1 MANTYFKYA
10 ERNAENR
17 INWADV
23 GKDMTDMLA
32 DEARVRGEK
41 KAAIETDF
49 REFGKTLA
57 ESPMGESQGFN
68 KFTTDYA
75 DSAQEYSLMV
85 NNMLKSGDLKLREY
99 NNIQANL
106 KQGTD
111 EAFSIAK
118 DYNKAY
124 KGMLERGEIDPET
137 GLPAAQLLEQYVLGT
152 VQGFGNYSDHRLW
165 INPTSGQ
172 VSLGTTRT
180 DEETGEVTMD
190 RDTGSFMAVNALRNR
205 TRAQYDTYDLNKT
218 NAARVDTLG
227 TTVNAVMSGGV
238 KTREKAL
245 ENASVRQVLDDFADA
260 TVAIPTNV
268 SSILT
273 NSLGTNP
280 NTGGLYSFTDNPADA
295 AADENLILLMDNP
308 LQQSAGLPM
317 PAYLDSPEKLT
328 EYLNESFEDLSYTD
342 DEGNN
347 VSHAEAVAQIV
358 ENNKKQVDVARDVT
372 KTSLVSMLDDK
383 ETTMAEFNNRKY
395 NDERRGD
402 AQTSIDAATNIGYL
416 FNGTAD
422 QANGALRFLEGL
434 NPDVK
439 RIELEGDMVVLY
451 EEDAKGDLVPL
462 ESYPKGDNIDN
473 FVEGLLSRLVP
484 GSENV
489 AEALE
494 KSKLDRET
502 EKTSNTSAAGR
513 KKAKAILLGMND
525 KLPNTNEDMGIK
537 TPSTAHDSIFKDIDN
552 DAPTRAQAQE
562 EWFGKVGLEG
572 AEITVRDQDSINKGL
587 SGDLLRDNRDVI
599 EIRIDG
605 LLSMPILI
613 PDNTSEAEMKRINSM
628 ILEAR
633 KSGTLLTPNDFDWVT
648 RFADY
653 NNATM
658 AKEVLGL
665 KWNKGMGSQPLTDGQ
680 VDAATT
686 DADATKKRSIV
697 QIMSEDGVDKPT
709 AIKIFNAQ

>member
-17 INWADV
+17 INWAEV

-32 DEARVRGEK
+32 DEARVREEK

-57 ESPMGESQGFN
+57 ESPMGKSEGFN
-68 KFTTDYA
+68 EFTTDFS

-85 NNMLKSGDLKLREY
+85 NNMLKSGDLKLRDY

-106 KQGTD
+106 KQGTS
-111 EAFSIAK
+111 EAFSIAE

-124 KGMLERGEIDPET
+124 EGMLERGEINPET
-137 GLPAAQLLEQYVLGT
+137 GLPSAQLLEQYVLGT
-152 VQGFGNYSDHRLW
+152 VQGFGNYSNHRLW
-165 INPTSGQ
+165 INPTSGR

-190 RDTGSFMAVNALRNR
+190 RDTGSFIAVNALRNR
-205 TRAQYDTYDLNKT
+205 TRAQYDTYDLNKI

-227 TTVNAVMSGGV
+227 TTINAVMSGGV

-245 ENASVRQVLDDFADA
+245 ENPSVRQVLDDFADA

-280 NTGGLYSFTDNPADA
+280 ANGRLYAFTDNPADA
-295 AADENLILLMDNP
+295 AADENLILVMDNP
-308 LQQSAGLPM
+308 LQKSAGLPM
-317 PAYLDSPEKLT
+317 PAYLDSPEELT
-328 EYLNESFEDLSYTD
+328 KYLKKNYTD
-342 DEGNN
+342 LT
-347 VSHAEAVAQIV
+347 AEQITQIV
-358 ENNKKQVDVARDVT
+358 ENNKKQVDVARDAT

-395 NDERRGD
+395 NDERKRG

-416 FNGTAD
+416 FNGTQD

-451 EEDAKGDLVPL
+451 EEDAKGNLVPL

-502 EKTSNTSAAGR
+502 EKTSNTSVAGR

-525 KLPNTNEDMGIK
+525 KLPNTDDKMGIK

-572 AEITVRDQDSINKGL
+572 AEITVRDQDSIYEGL
-587 SGDLLRDNRDVI
+587 SDNLLRDNRDVI

-658 AKEVLGL
+658 AKKVLGL
-665 KWNKGMGSQPLTDGQ
+665 EWNKGMGSQPLTDRE

-697 QIMSEDGVDKPT
+697 QIMEEDGVVKST

>member
-57 ESPMGESQGFN
+57 ESPMGKSEGFN
-68 KFTTDYA
+68 EFTTDYA

-85 NNMLKSGDLKLREY
+85 NNMLKSGDLKLRDY

-106 KQGTD
+106 KQGTS
-111 EAFSIAK
+111 EAFSIAE

-124 KGMLERGEIDPET
+124 EGMLERGEIDPAT
-137 GLPAAQLLEQYVLGT
+137 GLPSAQLLEQYVLGT

-165 INPTSGQ
+165 INPTTGK
-172 VSLGTTRT
+172 VSLASTRT

-190 RDTGSFMAVNALRNR
+190 RDTGSFIAVNALRNR
-205 TRAQYDTYDLNKT
+205 TRAQYDTYDLNKI

-227 TTVNAVMSGGV
+227 TTINAVMRGGV

-280 NTGGLYSFTDNPADA
+280 ANGRLYAFTDSPADA
-295 AADENLILLMDNP
+295 AADENLILVMDNP
-308 LQQSAGLPM
+308 LQKSAGLPM

-328 EYLNESFEDLSYTD
+328 EYLNENFEDLSYTD
-342 DEGNN
+342 DEGND
-347 VSHAEAVAQIV
+347 VSHADAVAQIV
-358 ENNKKQVDVARDVT
+358 ENNKKQVDVARATT

-416 FNGTAD
+416 FNGTED

-451 EEDAKGDLVPL
+451 EEDAKGNLVPL

-494 KSKLDRET
+494 KSKLDREK

-513 KKAKAILLGMND
+513 KKNTVKAIPLFDEKMD
-525 KLPNTNEDMGIK
+525 PDADFSD
-537 TPSTAHDSIFKDIDN
+537 TPSDIFNEEFGLGFTGSGEDRVERTEVDGYE
-552 DAPTRAQAQE
+552 AQTNAE
-562 EWFGKVGLEG
+562 ASFLSKVGIPNAVVVAVYEDDIQDYIDYGDGYNAG
-572 AEITVRDQDSINKGL
+572 AL
-587 SGDLLRDNRDVI
+587 SNDNSVTQ
-599 EIRIDG
+599 
-605 LLSMPILI
+605 LFI
-613 PDNTSEAEMKRINSM
+613 PDVMTMPLMIPDGTTAQQFEAINRK
-628 ILEAR
+628 ILEAAR
-633 KSGTLLTPNDFDWVT
+633 NGDLLTPNDFKTMVDEW
-648 RFADY
+648 AQY
-653 NNATM
+653 NNEKM
-658 AKEVLGL
+658 AKDYLGIE
-665 KWNKGMGSQPLTDGQ
+665 WSNGDGPQPLTDGQ
-680 VDAATT
+680 VDAAVTARVTT
-686 DADATKKRSIV
+686 DTS
-697 QIMSEDGVDKPT
+697 SY
-709 AIKIFNAQ
+709 N

>member
-32 DEARVRGEK
+32 DEARVREEK

-57 ESPMGESQGFN
+57 ESPMGKSEGFN
-68 KFTTDYA
+68 EFTTDFS

-85 NNMLKSGDLKLREY
+85 NNMLKSGDLKLRDY

-106 KQGTD
+106 KQGTS
-111 EAFSIAK
+111 EAFSIAE

-124 KGMLERGEIDPET
+124 EGMLERGEIDPAT

-152 VQGFGNYSDHRLW
+152 VQGFGNYSNHRLW
-165 INPTSGQ
+165 INPTSGR

-190 RDTGSFMAVNALRNR
+190 RDTGSFIAVNALRNR
-205 TRAQYDTYDLNKT
+205 TRAQYDTYDLNKI

-227 TTVNAVMSGGV
+227 TTIDAVMSGGV

-280 NTGGLYSFTDNPADA
+280 ANGRLYAFTDNPAKA
-295 AADENLILLMDNP
+295 AADENLILVMDNP
-308 LQQSAGLPM
+308 LQKSAGLPM
-317 PAYLDSPEKLT
+317 PAYLDSPEELT
-328 EYLNESFEDLSYTD
+328 KYLKKNYTD
-342 DEGNN
+342 LTPEQIT
-347 VSHAEAVAQIV
+347 QIV
-358 ENNKKQVDVARDVT
+358 ENNKKQVDVARDAT

-395 NDERRGD
+395 NDERGEAAR
-402 AQTSIDAATNIGYL
+402 TSIKAATNIGYL
-416 FNGTAD
+416 FNGTED

-451 EEDAKGDLVPL
+451 EEDAKGNLVPL

-513 KKAKAILLGMND
+513 KKNTVKAIPLFDEKMD
-525 KLPNTNEDMGIK
+525 PDADFSD
-537 TPSTAHDSIFKDIDN
+537 TPSDIFNEEFGLGFTGSGEDRVERTEVDGYE
-552 DAPTRAQAQE
+552 AQTNAE
-562 EWFGKVGLEG
+562 ASFLSKVGIPNAVVVAVYEDDIQDYIDYGDGYNAG
-572 AEITVRDQDSINKGL
+572 AL
-587 SGDLLRDNRDVI
+587 SNDNSVTQ
-599 EIRIDG
+599 
-605 LLSMPILI
+605 LFI
-613 PDNTSEAEMKRINSM
+613 PDVMTMPLMIPDGTTAEQFEAINRK
-628 ILEAR
+628 ILEAAR
-633 KSGTLLTPNDFDWVT
+633 NGDLLTPNDFKTMVDEW
-648 RFADY
+648 AQY
-653 NNATM
+653 NNEKM
-658 AKEVLGL
+658 AKDYLGIE
-665 KWNKGMGSQPLTDGQ
+665 WSNGDGPQPLTDGQ
-680 VDAATT
+680 VDAAVTAPVTT
-686 DADATKKRSIV
+686 DTS
-697 QIMSEDGVDKPT
+697 SY
-709 AIKIFNAQ
+709 N

>member
-32 DEARVRGEK
+32 DEARVRAEK

-68 KFTTDYA
+68 EFTTDYA

-85 NNMLKSGDLKLREY
+85 NNMLKSGDLKLRDY

-106 KQGTD
+106 KQGTS
-111 EAFSIAK
+111 EAFSIAE

-124 KGMLERGEIDPET
+124 EGMLERGEIDPAT
-137 GLPAAQLLEQYVLGT
+137 GLPSAQLLEQYVLGT

-165 INPTSGQ
+165 INPTTGK
-172 VSLGTTRT
+172 VSLASTRT

-190 RDTGSFMAVNALRNR
+190 RDTGSFIAVNALRNR
-205 TRAQYDTYDLNKT
+205 TRAQYDTYDLNKI

-227 TTVNAVMSGGV
+227 TTINAVMRGGV

-280 NTGGLYSFTDNPADA
+280 ANGRLYAFTDNPAKA
-295 AADENLILLMDNP
+295 AADENLILVMDNP
-308 LQQSAGLPM
+308 LQKSAGLPM
-317 PAYLDSPEKLT
+317 PAYLDSPEELT
-328 EYLNESFEDLSYTD
+328 KYLKKNYTD
-342 DEGNN
+342 LTPEQIT
-347 VSHAEAVAQIV
+347 QIV
-358 ENNKKQVDVARDVT
+358 ENNKKQVDVARDAT

-451 EEDAKGDLVPL
+451 EEDAKGNLVPL

-494 KSKLDRET
+494 KSKLNREK

-513 KKAKAILLGMND
+513 KKNTVKAIPLFDEKMD
-525 KLPNTNEDMGIK
+525 PDADFSD
-537 TPSTAHDSIFKDIDN
+537 TPSDIFNEEFGLGFTGSGEDRVERTEVDGYE
-552 DAPTRAQAQE
+552 AQTNAE
-562 EWFGKVGLEG
+562 ASFLSKVGIPNAVVVAVYEDDIQDYIDYGDGYNAG
-572 AEITVRDQDSINKGL
+572 AL
-587 SGDLLRDNRDVI
+587 SNDNSVTQ
-599 EIRIDG
+599 
-605 LLSMPILI
+605 LFI
-613 PDNTSEAEMKRINSM
+613 PDVMTMPLMIPDGTTAEQFEAINRK
-628 ILEAR
+628 ILEAAR
-633 KSGTLLTPNDFDWVT
+633 NGDLLTPNDFKTMVDEW
-648 RFADY
+648 AQY
-653 NNATM
+653 NNEKM
-658 AKEVLGL
+658 AKDYLGIE
-665 KWNKGMGSQPLTDGQ
+665 WSNGDGPQPLTDGQ
-680 VDAATT
+680 VDAAVTAPVTT
-686 DADATKKRSIV
+686 DTS
-697 QIMSEDGVDKPT
+697 SY
-709 AIKIFNAQ
+709 N

>member
-68 KFTTDYA
+68 EFTTDYA

-85 NNMLKSGDLKLREY
+85 NNMLKSGDLKLRDY

-106 KQGTD
+106 KQGTS
-111 EAFSIAK
+111 EAFSIAE

-124 KGMLERGEIDPET
+124 KGMLERGEIDPAT

-165 INPTSGQ
+165 INPTSGR

-190 RDTGSFMAVNALRNR
+190 RDTGSFIAVNALRNR
-205 TRAQYDTYDLNKT
+205 TRAQYDTYDLNKI

-227 TTVNAVMSGGV
+227 TTIDAVMSGGV

-280 NTGGLYSFTDNPADA
+280 ANGGLYGFTDNPAEA

-308 LQQSAGLPM
+308 LQKSAGLPM

-328 EYLNESFEDLSYTD
+328 EYLKKNYTD
-342 DEGNN
+342 LT
-347 VSHAEAVAQIV
+347 AEQITQIV
-358 ENNKKQVDVARDVT
+358 ENNKKQVDVARATT

-383 ETTMAEFNNRKY
+383 ETTTAEFNNQKYYDGKGEKRK
-395 NDERRGD
+395 
-402 AQTSIDAATNIGYL
+402 SAA
-416 FNGTAD
+416 AS
-422 QANGALRFLEGL
+422 
-434 NPDVK
+434 VK
-439 RIELEGDMVVLY
+439 RIADIHNGTESEFDAALPFVQGLDPKVNRIYINPDNTNEVLIDRVDNDGNIITLEPFL
-451 EEDAKGDLVPL
+451 
-462 ESYPKGDNIDN
+462 KGDNTVDFVTSIYTTLGLDENLLDQALLDSKISERTNAASTFVGAAGDSRTRSVIQIPN
-473 FVEGLLSRLVP
+473 FDDPLPNDESDYPRLV
-484 GSENV
+484 SDVHN
-489 AEALE
+489 EAFGTD
-494 KSKLDRET
+494 K
-502 EKTSNTSAAGR
+502 N
-513 KKAKAILLGMND
+513 AKAYSNAELEFFSTVGIENA
-525 KLPNTNEDMGIK
+525 EIK
-537 TPSTAHDSIFKDIDN
+537 TLEEDDIQQYISGSRAIDLNDN
-552 DAPTRAQAQE
+552 SATQLFIPGVMT
-562 EWFGKVGLEG
+562 
-572 AEITVRDQDSINKGL
+572 
-587 SGDLLRDNRDVI
+587 
-599 EIRIDG
+599 
-605 LLSMPILI
+605 MPIVI
-613 PDNTSEAEMKRINSM
+613 PDNNTKVEFEAINRLILTAKRN
-628 ILEAR
+628 
-633 KSGTLLTPNDFDWVT
+633 GTLLTPNDFENV
-648 RFADY
+648 FADFEYY
-653 NNATM
+653 NN
-658 AKEVLGL
+658 KEMSDKVLGIE
-665 KWNKGMGSQPLTDGQ
+665 WNNGDGPQPLTDGQ
-680 VDAATT
+680 VDAAVTAPVTAPVTT
-686 DADATKKRSIV
+686 DTS
-697 QIMSEDGVDKPT
+697 SY
-709 AIKIFNAQ
+709 N